1 MKLVEIKDCLKKQFN
16 FKIVCIQ
23 SGKFNCFFDEDAILM
38 SEIFDFN
45 IFEKGERKVT
55 GFPIWIPK
63 RKYIEY
69 FNENNLT
76 FAFLTQHKEV
86 KDKDTQVLK
95 RIITNSSNL
104 DTLGIEFFNESRI
117 KSNEKED
124 IEENNLELRFLEAVL
139 KGYNPITGEVLE
151 KDSVWKHPQITSDV
165 AEYLSDFRI
174 SENISKDKENDLK
187 GEDLYLL
194 KKLITHIQKLN
205 PRINVRDFEI
215 IKYRYGIDGSGKRTL
230 REVGEKFSI
239 SHERVRQ
246 IINRSIDQL
255 KFANDLDNKKP
266 NKAIYNKIPYK
277 DSINY
282 IIDILNKII
291 DANIT
296 VISEDVT
303 QYSYNSSD
311 NAYYQ
316 LEKVGSFS
324 PINLQLEESSKL
336 LWQDAIYI
344 QKLREENRMSG
355 RLLNR
360 GFPITHEEIN
370 LILEYSKQGWS
381 VSKLETYFQRSYKS
395 ILHIIELNSN

>member
-1 MKLVEIKDCLKKQFN
+1 MKLIEIKDNLKKQFN
-16 FKIVCIQ
+16 FSIICIQ
-23 SGKFNCFFDEDAILM
+23 SGKFNCFLNEDAVFM
-38 SEIFDFN
+38 SEIFNFN
-45 IFEKGERKVT
+45 IFEKGDTKVT
-55 GFPIWIPK
+55 GFPIWLPK

-69 FNENNLT
+69 FNENNISY
-76 FAFLTQHKEV
+76 AFLTQYKEI
-86 KDKDTQVLK
+86 KDKDTLVIK
-95 RIITNSSNL
+95 RVITNSNNL
-104 DTLGIEFFNESRI
+104 ESIGTEFSKQSKI
-117 KSNEKED
+117 KNTKKDE
-124 IEENNLELRFLEAVL
+124 EENNLEIRFLEAVM
-139 KGYNPITGEVLE
+139 KGYNPITGESLD
-151 KDSVWKHPQITSDV
+151 KDSAWKHPQISSDIE
-165 AEYLSDFRI
+165 EYLSDFRI
-174 SENISKDKENDLK
+174 SENISKDKENDLE
-187 GEDLYLL
+187 GEDLSLL

-246 IINRSIDQL
+246 IINRSIHQL
-255 KFANDLDNKKP
+255 KFANDLNNEKP

-282 IIDILNKII
+282 INDVLNKII

-296 VISEDVT
+296 VISEDAP

-336 LWQDAIYI
+336 LWQDATYI
-344 QKLREENRMSG
+344 QKLREENRMNG

-370 LILEYSKQGWS
+370 LILEYSKQGWP

-395 ILHIIELNSN
+395 IMNIIESEKS